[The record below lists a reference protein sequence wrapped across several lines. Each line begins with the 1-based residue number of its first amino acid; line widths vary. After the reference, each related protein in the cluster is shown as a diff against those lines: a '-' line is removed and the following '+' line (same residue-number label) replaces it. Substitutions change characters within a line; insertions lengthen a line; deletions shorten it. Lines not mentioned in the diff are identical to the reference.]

1 MAGLRRATA
10 TCRSERLRGSRRYR
24 GRMQLPLSAAA
35 SPHVLVLESAGST
48 NDELRERAGAEPD
61 AWPHLSV
68 IATDDQRAGR
78 GRLGRVW
85 QAPAGR
91 TLAASTLVDASALG
105 AAATGWLPLVAGAAL
120 ARTLTP
126 LVDGEVAVKWPNDVL
141 IDGRKAAGI
150 LAERLPDGRV
160 VVGTGVNLL
169 LSEEELPVPTATS
182 LALAGAPGTSADA
195 VLAAFLTEFSAL
207 LGPLLARGDVESSGA
222 AAAVRA
228 SCGTLGTRVRL
239 ELPDGTQEEGIAEAL
254 GSDGSLVLERAGS
267 RRSFLAGD
275 VTHLRS

>member
-1 MAGLRRATA
+1 ML
-10 TCRSERLRGSRRYR
+10 
-24 GRMQLPLSAAA
+24 LPLSSAV
-35 SPHVLVLESAGST
+35 SPRVLALESAGST
-48 NDELRERAGAEPD
+48 NDELRERAAADPA

-68 IATDDQRAGR
+68 VATGDQRAGR

-105 AAATGWLPLVAGAAL
+105 AEASGWLPLVAGAAL
-120 ARTLTP
+120 ARALAP
-126 LVDGEVAVKWPNDVL
+126 LVDGDVAVKWPNDVL
-141 IDGRKAAGI
+141 IDGRKVAGI

-169 LSEEELPVPTATS
+169 LTEAELPVPTATS
-182 LALAGAPGTSADA
+182 LALAGARTTSADE
-195 VLAAFLTEFSAL
+195 VLAAFLTGFQGL
-207 LGPLLARGDVESSGA
+207 LAPLLAQGDPEASGA

-239 ELPDGTQEEGIAEAL
+239 ELPDGTQEEGTAAAL
-254 GSDGSLVLERAGS
+254 APDGSLLLEQGGAL
-267 RRSFLAGD
+267 RSFTAGD

>member
-1 MAGLRRATA
+1 
-10 TCRSERLRGSRRYR
+10 
-24 GRMQLPLSAAA
+24 MQLPLSAAV
-35 SPHVLVLESAGST
+35 SPRILVLESAGST
-48 NDELRERAGAEPD
+48 NDELRERACAEPA

-105 AAATGWLPLVAGAAL
+105 GAATGWLPLVAGAAL
-120 ARTLTP
+120 ARALAP
-126 LVDGEVAVKWPNDVL
+126 LVDGDVAVKWPNDVL

-169 LSEEELPVPTATS
+169 LSEQELPVPTATS
-182 LALAGAPGTSADA
+182 LALAGASRTSADA
-195 VLAAFLTEFSAL
+195 VLAAFLAEFSAL
-207 LGPLLARGDVESSGA
+207 LNPLLARGDAESSGA

-228 SCGTLGTRVRL
+228 SCTTLGTRVRL
-239 ELPDGTQEEGIAEAL
+239 ELPDGTQEEGTAAAL
-254 GSDGSLVLERAGS
+254 DSDGSLVLEQGGV